1 MVVSFLLKI
10 ISNAFIFLFEAF
22 FLMTLWLM
30 RALFTLVI
38 FLFFIFYFWGS
49 KALRGTL
56 ETVTGELFT
65 IAWQSQPNL
74 NPWSFLLLY
83 FFEKRFSGQSFA
95 ILLNVE
101 WVSWPIFGCG
111 ECINFYEFLNSQI
124 MFLFYP
130 SFFYFYLC
138 IKTLECVF
146 WNFSS
151 SNLEKSLE
159 NTF

>member
-1 MVVSFLLKI
+1 VTYESSFYL
-10 ISNAFIFLFEAF
+10 SN
-22 FLMTLWLM
+22 
-30 RALFTLVI
+30 
-38 FLFFIFYFWGS
+38 FFIFYFWDS
-49 KALRGTL
+49 KSLGGTL
-56 ETVTGELFT
+56 ETVTRELFT

-111 ECINFYEFLNSQI
+111 ECINFYEFFNSQI

-130 SFFYFYLC
+130 SFFYFCLC

-146 WNFSS
+146 RNFSS
-151 SNLEKSLE
+151 SNLEKVWKTHSKNFQGQKNFEKCITKYL
-159 NTF
+159 FKAKK